1 MKHLLR
7 LAFIVVTVLRFGL
20 DEVALSVFPQ
30 PWVRLLVRL
39 ATLGRKL
46 DRPRG
51 ERLLALV
58 RNGGGLAGMVVA
70 RADQHAAELR
80 RALAVAVLEHVA
92 AAVDAGPD

>member
-51 ERLLALV
+51 ERLLA
-58 RNGGGLAGMVVA
+58 
-70 RADQHAAELR
+70 
-80 RALAVAVLEHVA
+80 ALTHCRSSILSRSSLP
-92 AAVDAGPD
+92 GKTT